1 MTPLRRWLVC
11 ILIACA
17 SALTAACD
25 EGGIGMGVPTSTSG
39 ARWGGG
45 SGGGSS
51 GPGVFVGG
59 GPVYR

>member
-11 ILIACA
+11 ILVAFA
-17 SALTAACD
+17 SMLTAACD
-25 EGGIGMGVPTSTSG
+25 EGGIGMGVPTSG
-39 ARWGGG
+39 ARWGSG

-51 GPGVFVGG
+51 GPGVIVGG

>member
-1 MTPLRRWLVC
+1 MTPVRRWLAC

-17 SALTAACD
+17 SVLTAACD
-25 EGGIGMGVPTSTSG
+25 EGGIGMSVPTSG

-45 SGGGSS
+45 SS
-51 GPGVFVGG
+51 GPGVIVAG

>member
-11 ILIACA
+11 ILVACA
-17 SALTAACD
+17 SVLTAACD
-25 EGGIGMGVPTSTSG
+25 EGGIGMGVPTSG

-45 SGGGSS
+45 SGGGTS
-51 GPGVFVGG
+51 GPGVIVG

>member
-17 SALTAACD
+17 SVFIAACD
-25 EGGIGMGVPTSTSG
+25 EGGIGMSLPTSG
-39 ARWGGG
+39 ARWGGP
-45 SGGGSS
+45 SGT
-51 GPGVFVGG
+51 GVIAG